1 MSFSKHFQF
10 FIKELNKNKSNISKV
25 FFTIFISLLIL
36 SSVTILKNSIE
47 DEIKNNSR
55 VLLGGDLELSTKNEA
70 LNLRFLNELKESFF
84 ISEIVEFT
92 SIIKTKNEENQ
103 TTRIK
108 VIDNFYPLVGK
119 VVVEPAN
126 SLEILKTIPNTILI
140 DETTQKNLDLKL
152 GERIKIQN
160 TTFEVIGITKR
171 LPDIGGFFI
180 FGDQA
185 LIHKSSLEDLKIN
198 NLGTFLRFKYKLT
211 KKDNKKKLP
220 GIISN
225 YKNLEIKYPEDIS
238 QNIKKAIENFI
249 YFLSIISASAILISG
264 IGLKN
269 SLFSFLSKNQ
279 FKIAIFKS
287 LGFSSQNIKVLYYAQ
302 ALVIL
307 VLCSCFAYI
316 CSLVIISFIDHRF
329 LNLLNIQLK
338 VQFKIGEYLI
348 ILFFSILIFMIFSK
362 PVLDSIDQVK
372 VADLFRNS
380 STHLNLNYNRRSI
393 LQIST
398 FVLIFIF
405 FFCFLNVKP
414 KQTALFFF
422 FFTAISLFYFFLSKF
437 YIVILNKIKN
447 IQNISLKIGI
457 KNLKAYSSLNSTT
470 IMTMGLGTTVLF
482 FLAILSSN
490 ISKELNTSIPK
501 NAPHYFF
508 LGIQE
513 NELNL
518 FSEEIRKID
527 DKAKQII
534 VPMISARIEAINNIK
549 PKEIIDEENKSFWFI
564 NGERRISWSK
574 DPPSN
579 NPIIKGK
586 WWTLDQSDNLQ
597 LSLDHKVATDLK
609 LKIGDSLTFNIYG
622 NSVTGVITN
631 FRKVDYKDLNINF
644 AILFNPKYASKIP
657 HELMSTIKFENDDS
671 VNLSGLLK
679 KLPTITY
686 IRLTDYIKK
695 TKDFLSKLFIV
706 SIFISGVVV
715 LIGFIVI
722 SNAVSVIGNL
732 KVYQNLVF
740 RILGFEKS
748 KIIRLIIFESLIL
761 FIPIITS
768 SFIFSI
774 SFSYIFVKNFL
785 NISWYFSPIVPLIIS
800 NLFLLVLVLT
810 LFFSNRKYINFNA
823 YSLLRNG

>member
-70 LNLRFLNELKESFF
+70 LNLRFLNKLKESFF

-126 SLEILKTIPNTILI
+126 SLEILKTMPNTILI

-211 KKDNKKKLP
+211 KKDSKKKLP
-220 GIISN
+220 SIISN

-238 QNIKKAIENFI
+238 QNVKKAIENFI

-279 FKIAIFKS
+279 LKIAIFKS

-307 VLCSCFAYI
+307 VLCSCCAYI

-329 LNLLNIQLK
+329 LNLLNIELK
-338 VQFKIGEYLI
+338 VQFKIVEYLI

-422 FFTAISLFYFFLSKF
+422 FFYSYKF
-437 YIVILNKIKN
+437 
-447 IQNISLKIGI
+447 
-457 KNLKAYSSLNSTT
+457 
-470 IMTMGLGTTVLF
+470 VLF
-482 FLAILSSN
+482 
-490 ISKELNTSIPK
+490 
-501 NAPHYFF
+501 
-508 LGIQE
+508 
-513 NELNL
+513 L
-518 FSEEIRKID
+518 F
-527 DKAKQII
+527 
-534 VPMISARIEAINNIK
+534 V
-549 PKEIIDEENKSFWFI
+549 
-564 NGERRISWSK
+564 
-574 DPPSN
+574 
-579 NPIIKGK
+579 
-586 WWTLDQSDNLQ
+586 
-597 LSLDHKVATDLK
+597 
-609 LKIGDSLTFNIYG
+609 
-622 NSVTGVITN
+622 
-631 FRKVDYKDLNINF
+631 
-644 AILFNPKYASKIP
+644 
-657 HELMSTIKFENDDS
+657 
-671 VNLSGLLK
+671 
-679 KLPTITY
+679 
-686 IRLTDYIKK
+686 
-695 TKDFLSKLFIV
+695 
-706 SIFISGVVV
+706 
-715 LIGFIVI
+715 
-722 SNAVSVIGNL
+722 
-732 KVYQNLVF
+732 
-740 RILGFEKS
+740 
-748 KIIRLIIFESLIL
+748 
-761 FIPIITS
+761 
-768 SFIFSI
+768 
-774 SFSYIFVKNFL
+774 
-785 NISWYFSPIVPLIIS
+785 
-800 NLFLLVLVLT
+800 
-810 LFFSNRKYINFNA
+810 
-823 YSLLRNG
+823 